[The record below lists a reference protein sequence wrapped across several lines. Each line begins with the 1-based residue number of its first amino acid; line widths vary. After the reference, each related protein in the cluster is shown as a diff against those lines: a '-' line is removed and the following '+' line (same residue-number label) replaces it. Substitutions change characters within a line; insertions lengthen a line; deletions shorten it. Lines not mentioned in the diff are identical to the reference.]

1 MDLPDPGMNMG
12 SPALQASSLPTE
24 LSGKHLKTEGRKMI
38 DREESEEE
46 GESLPGSEKSPGP
59 EVRMSLFSSTSLK
72 KFQVFKVK

>member
-1 MDLPDPGMNMG
+1 
-12 SPALQASSLPTE
+12 
-24 LSGKHLKTEGRKMI
+24 MI

-72 KFQVFKVK
+72 KFQVFKVKWAREEDRMGGKAWDKEESNHARICRLLKAS